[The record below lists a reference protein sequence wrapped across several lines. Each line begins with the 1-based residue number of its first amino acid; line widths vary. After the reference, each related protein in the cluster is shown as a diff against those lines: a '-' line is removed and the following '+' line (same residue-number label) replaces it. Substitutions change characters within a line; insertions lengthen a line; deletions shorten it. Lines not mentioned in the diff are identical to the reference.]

1 MTSISFISALI
12 LTLLAGFV
20 NGSFA
25 APTKYMDNWKEENI
39 WLVFSFF
46 TFLIFPWLTLYLLS
60 PTHILFFQYIPGK
73 VILFAILGGLIFGI
87 GMVFFSLAFKFIGIG
102 INFVINIS
110 MGTAGAA
117 LIPLLWQK
125 DLILSVYGLL
135 QCVGIMIF
143 VFAVLLSIVAASNR
157 DKNNIKDADK
167 KENTKLSYLFIG
179 VTFSIMAGV
188 GSICQGV
195 SYAYANP
202 VISELATQQGI
213 DNLSASIA
221 TWIIVFT
228 AASVP
233 YSLYFVFLCC
243 KKKTLNIIFKSSYF
257 KEYLFLFL
265 IMGFCY
271 WGSIVIFSRA
281 SSLIGGKFAPT
292 IAWPLFMV
300 FIILSSNFW
309 GWICGEWK
317 NAGSKAIVKIWFSI
331 LLFVLAIIVFSCSA
345 SLKP

>member
-1 MTSISFISALI
+1 MTSITFISALI
-12 LTLLAGFV
+12 LTLLAGFI

-25 APTKYMDNWKEENI
+25 APTKYMDKWKEENI

-46 TFLIFPWLTLYLLS
+46 AFFIFPWFTFYLFS
-60 PTHILFFQYIPGK
+60 PTNILFFQYIPGK
-73 VILFAILGGLIFGI
+73 VIFFAILGGLTFGI

-117 LIPLLWQK
+117 LIPLLWEK
-125 DLILSVYGLL
+125 GLISSIYGLF
-135 QCVGIMIF
+135 QITGIIIF

-157 DKNNIKDADK
+157 DKNKMKGADK
-167 KENTKLSYLFIG
+167 KEDTKLSYLFIG
-179 VTFSIMAGV
+179 VIFSIIAGV
-188 GSICQGV
+188 GSICQGL

-202 VISELATQQGI
+202 IISELAIQQGV
-213 DNLSASIA
+213 DNLDASIA

-228 AASVP
+228 AAGVP
-233 YSLYFVFLCC
+233 YCLYFVFLCC
-243 KKKTLNIIFKSSYF
+243 KKKTLNIIFKSSHF
-257 KEYLFLFL
+257 KEYFFLFI
-265 IMGFCY
+265 IMGFSY
-271 WGSIVIFSRA
+271 WGSIVVFSRA
-281 SSLIGGKFAPT
+281 SSLIGGKLAPT

-331 LLFVLAIIVFSCSA
+331 LLFTLAIIVFSCSA